1 MTEELEERRVVS
13 KFLGQL
19 SITPVRKT
27 KLVRI
32 SFQSADRELAAEV
45 ANAVG
50 EQYILAYLDAKLETT
65 MQLSGWLNGQID
77 TLKVRLEDSEQRLI
91 SYKRANGLVDAGG
104 GVTGVQSQQIML
116 LTQELLSAQ
125 NQLAEAASIRR
136 ETRSIGG
143 NLSLL
148 ETLPS
153 VQADPLVRDAKLQIG
168 QQQRELDKLSTRYGQ
183 RHPKIRDANSQLASL
198 QSTLQQNVNRIVG
211 TIEQNYQ
218 LASQRVASLRA
229 SLAEGE
235 SRMQDTSGKT
245 FDLEKLEREVE
256 TNREIYDEF
265 RTRKSEAQSAEGL
278 ETPNARI
285 SDAAIPGRA
294 PVKPKKGLI
303 MMLAALGALILSCLM
318 AFLYEQM
325 DDTVK
330 SAEDVE
336 KKLGVRMLGILPLIK
351 GGMFSG
357 KKSLPLNPT
366 EIHDKKGTFAES
378 INTARTAICLGD
390 GDVQRKVI
398 LVTSSVPGEGKSTT
412 SLNLAYA
419 LSQMEKTILIDCDL
433 RRPTIAKAIN
443 VESNT
448 PGLSNLIA
456 GNVSAR
462 ECVQRKA
469 IGEMDVICSGPT
481 PDQPLELLSSSRFA
495 QMIEQLSEHYDR
507 IVLDCAPTQAVSD
520 ALVLSQIADAVVYN
534 VKSHDTSIDLV
545 KRGLDRL
552 RQSNAKIAGVLIT
565 QVDIDKLVSYGG
577 DYYYQGYYDY
587 YGYNNHGEKG
597 RGKLEISAD
606 NMAQI
611 QKGEGDVRFD
621 FGLAGNHEQGSGSI
635 SGQYLGDDF
644 DATAAI
650 DSHDVVHNGKSNRR
664 SQRQQNGYKS
674 ESAVANGTNGSADYS
689 LDFEQKRRDRKIE
702 RSRYQDD
709 LDLV

>member
-1 MTEELEERRVVS
+1 
-13 KFLGQL
+13 
-19 SITPVRKT
+19 
-27 KLVRI
+27 
-32 SFQSADRELAAEV
+32 
-45 ANAVG
+45 
-50 EQYILAYLDAKLETT
+50 
-65 MQLSGWLNGQID
+65 
-77 TLKVRLEDSEQRLI
+77 
-91 SYKRANGLVDAGG
+91 
-104 GVTGVQSQQIML
+104 
-116 LTQELLSAQ
+116 
-125 NQLAEAASIRR
+125 
-136 ETRSIGG
+136 
-143 NLSLL
+143 
-148 ETLPS
+148 
-153 VQADPLVRDAKLQIG
+153 
-168 QQQRELDKLSTRYGQ
+168 
-183 RHPKIRDANSQLASL
+183 
-198 QSTLQQNVNRIVG
+198 
-211 TIEQNYQ
+211 
-218 LASQRVASLRA
+218 
-229 SLAEGE
+229 
-235 SRMQDTSGKT
+235 
-245 FDLEKLEREVE
+245 
-256 TNREIYDEF
+256 
-265 RTRKSEAQSAEGL
+265 
-278 ETPNARI
+278 
-285 SDAAIPGRA
+285 
-294 PVKPKKGLI
+294 
-303 MMLAALGALILSCLM
+303 
-318 AFLYEQM
+318 
-325 DDTVK
+325 
-330 SAEDVE
+330 
-336 KKLGVRMLGILPLIK
+336 
-351 GGMFSG
+351 MFSG

-366 EIHDKKGTFAES
+366 EIQDKKGTFAES

-390 GDVQRKVI
+390 GDAQRKVI

-419 LSQMEKTILIDCDL
+419 LSQMEKTILVDCDL

-495 QMIEQLSEHYDR
+495 QMIEQLSQHYDR

-587 YGYNNHGEKG
+587 YGYNNHGDKG

-606 NMAQI
+606 KMAQI

-650 DSHDVVHNGKSNRR
+650 DRHDVAHNGKSNRA
-664 SQRQQNGYKS
+664 SQRHQNGYRS
-674 ESAVANGTNGSADYS
+674 ESALANGTNGSGDYS
-689 LDFEQKRRDRKIE
+689 LDFEQKRKDRKME